1 MKLLNI
7 INKRYALFSV
17 LVLISGLILIY
28 FFLQYFINSE
38 TIEKL
43 QDTKQYVINS
53 LDEGKNVEFHP
64 LIDIAEVDGELQLN
78 NTESVKDTILFN
90 PVEKEPDSYKQ
101 LRFFHK
107 ANNKTFR
114 VIIRTD
120 NIETLDIMLSLG
132 LPLFLLVLVVLI
144 ISNIIVNR
152 INFRIWKPFYSNLNI
167 LKKFTAADNEEL
179 KLISS
184 DIDEFKDLNSSLA
197 ELTNRIRKDYRELK
211 EFSENASHELQTP
224 LSIIK
229 IKIESLMQD
238 EELNEKQLEK
248 IQSVYKMINRLSR
261 LNKSLTLLSKISSIE
276 YEKKEEISLREFIIK
291 RIEDF
296 KEIAVEKNISVT
308 TGFEQDKKIIINAD
322 LLEILFSNLFSNAVK
337 YNIENG
343 SINIKL
349 TEDKLIFRNTGH
361 PLMKTP
367 EKMFE
372 RFEKG
377 EQSGESTGLGLTI
390 VRQICSI
397 NNFEIEYKIED
408 SYHIIVITFP
418 Q

>member
-1 MKLLNI
+1 MKLLKI
-7 INKRYALFSV
+7 INKRYAFFSV
-17 LVLISGLILIY
+17 LVLITGLILIY
-28 FFLQYFINSE
+28 FFLRYFINSE

-53 LDEGKNVEFHP
+53 LDAGKNIEFYP
-64 LIDIAEVDGELQLN
+64 LIDIAEVDEVPQLN
-78 NTESVKDTILFN
+78 NTESVKDTVLFN
-90 PVEKEPDSYKQ
+90 PVENEPDSYKQ
-101 LRFFHK
+101 LSFYHQ

-114 VIIRTD
+114 VMIRTD
-120 NIETLDIMLSLG
+120 NIETFDIMLSLG
-132 LPLFLLVLVVLI
+132 LPLFLLVLVVLL

-152 INFRIWKPFYSNLNI
+152 INFRIWKPFYNNLNL
-167 LKKFTAADNEEL
+167 LKKFSAADEDDL

-184 DIDEFKDLNSSLA
+184 DIDEFKDLNSSLS

-238 EELNEKQLEK
+238 ENLEETQLGK

-261 LNKSLTLLSKISSIE
+261 LNKSLTLLSKIGSIE
-276 YEKKEEISLREFIIK
+276 YEKKEDIPLKAFILK
-291 RIEDF
+291 KAEEF
-296 KEIAVEKNISVT
+296 KEIAAEKNISVAAE
-308 TGFEQDKKIIINAD
+308 FEQDKKIKINSD

-337 YNIENG
+337 YNVENG

-349 TEDKLIFRNTGH
+349 TGNKLIFRNTGY
-361 PLMKTP
+361 PLIKTP

-377 EQSGESTGLGLTI
+377 EQSSESSGLGLTI

-397 NNFEIEYKIED
+397 NNYEIEYEIENAF
-408 SYHIIVITFP
+408 HIISITFP

>member
-17 LVLISGLILIY
+17 LVLAAGLILIY

-38 TIEKL
+38 TVEKL

-53 LDEGKNVEFHP
+53 LDAGKNVEFYP
-64 LIDIAEVDGELQLN
+64 LIDIAVTDMKPPPE
-78 NTESVKDTILFN
+78 TSESVKDTIIFN
-90 PVEKEPDSYKQ
+90 PVQNENDSYKQ
-101 LRFFHK
+101 LTFFHSTGDK
-107 ANNKTFR
+107 IFR

-120 NIETLDIMLSLG
+120 NIETFDIILSLG
-132 LPLFLLVLVVLI
+132 LPLFLLVLAVVI

-167 LKKFTAADNEEL
+167 LKKFTASDQDEL
-179 KLISS
+179 GLVPSEIN
-184 DIDEFKDLNSSLA
+184 EFKDLNSSLT
-197 ELTNRIRKDYRELK
+197 ELTNRIRRDYRELK

-229 IKIESLMQD
+229 IKIESMMQD

-261 LNKSLTLLSKISSIE
+261 LNKSLTLLSKIDSIE
-276 YEKKEEISLREFIIK
+276 YEKKEEIFLKEFILRK
-291 RIEDF
+291 AEDF
-296 KEIAVEKNISVT
+296 KEIAAEKNISVAAE
-308 TGFEQDKKIIINAD
+308 FEQDKKIIINAD

-337 YNIENG
+337 YNIDGG
-343 SINIKL
+343 SIHIKL
-349 TEDKLIFRNTGH
+349 TAGKLIFSNTGQH
-361 PLMKTP
+361 FAKDP

-372 RFEKG
+372 RFVKG
-377 EQSGESTGLGLTI
+377 DQSGESSGLGLTI

-397 NNFEIEYKIED
+397 NNFEIVYKIEN
-408 SYHIIVITFP
+408 SLHIIEITLP
-418 Q
+418 G

>member
-1 MKLLNI
+1 MKLLKI
-7 INKRYALFSV
+7 INKRYAFFSV
-17 LVLISGLILIY
+17 LVLITGLILIY

-53 LDEGKNVEFHP
+53 LDAGKNIEFYP
-64 LIDIAEVDGELQLN
+64 LIDIAEVDEVPQLN
-78 NTESVKDTILFN
+78 NTESVKDTVLFN
-90 PVEKEPDSYKQ
+90 PVENEPDSYKQ
-101 LRFFHK
+101 LSFYHQ
-107 ANNKTFR
+107 ANNKIFR
-114 VIIRTD
+114 VMIRTD
-120 NIETLDIMLSLG
+120 NIESFDIMLSLG
-132 LPLFLLVLVVLI
+132 LPLFLLVLVVLL

-152 INFRIWKPFYSNLNI
+152 INFRIWKPFYNNLNL
-167 LKKFTAADNEEL
+167 LKKFSAADEDDL

-184 DIDEFKDLNSSLA
+184 DIDEFKDLNSSLS

-238 EELNEKQLEK
+238 ENLEETQLGK

-261 LNKSLTLLSKISSIE
+261 LNKSLTLLSKIGSIE
-276 YEKKEEISLREFIIK
+276 YEKKEDIPLKAFILK
-291 RIEDF
+291 KAEEF
-296 KEIAVEKNISVT
+296 KEIAAEKNISVAAE
-308 TGFEQDKKIIINAD
+308 FEQDKKIKINSD

-337 YNIENG
+337 YNVENG

-349 TEDKLIFRNTGH
+349 TGNKLIFRNTGY
-361 PLMKTP
+361 PLIKTP

-377 EQSGESTGLGLTI
+377 EQSGESSGLGLTI

-397 NNFEIEYKIED
+397 NNYEIEYETENAF
-408 SYHIIVITFP
+408 HIISITFP